1 MKHLFLLLL
10 PTFLLAQSPYF
21 REVSL
26 EEAYPGTR
34 VEMMYQDRSGLVWL
48 GSSKG
53 LFRFDGQDYLLV
65 QKPDSTSQRV
75 GAIFQDKK
83 MQRWVGYHDGSIYR
97 LVADKPVKWMP
108 DEGTPATAITGIA
121 EDGAGQ
127 LWFATYGEGVYCFDG
142 LHLYNFDMDDGLLG
156 NEIYVIVQS
165 PDGRIWLGTDGGIS
179 ICSFAKGKKSVEN
192 LSLEDGLPDEIV
204 HELLPDGSG
213 NVWVGTYD
221 KGVCRYNLKEH
232 RFDFPLQNWQ
242 QGIVSHLAIFEQ
254 KELWIGTDGNGLWR
268 YSLQDNRLI
277 PVLGFENSKVYD
289 LHKDIEGNI
298 WTVTNSGGIRLANR
312 QFEFLPTDLKNI
324 QAVLSDRQGCI
335 WVGNADGLFCKKMG
349 GEGQANF
356 TPFLQNSKLN
366 VVSLY
371 EDKFENIWIGTFDK
385 GVVCFDP
392 KTNRTR
398 QLTEKQGLT
407 NNSVLSIDGNSGH
420 VWLATLGGVSEI
432 DNGLN
437 LIFDEMPTVRRFGKE
452 DGLAANFI
460 YKIFVDRRKRTWF
473 CTDGQGISLL
483 ENGRIQNF
491 KAYKD
496 TDPATGK
503 IVEKELKAVYS
514 ITDDNRG
521 HLWLSTATEGIFEF
535 DGKGFKRLAVKEGI
549 RDLAITSL
557 VTDGNGQL
565 VVVHPSGI
573 DLLTPETHHLIY
585 YDEEIGLTDIEP
597 NLNASCK
604 DRFGNVWIGVKDGIF
619 KYTPLNEPLEI
630 HPKTHLHNVTV
641 SYKAIDFQAI
651 SEFAHDQNN
660 FYFEFFGLWYTDPP
674 SVRYRYRLLGYD
686 SNWVSTKDRHATFP
700 SLPPGEYRFEV
711 TSTEN
716 DAWSDEPI
724 MRYEFEI
731 SPPFWRRWWFVL
743 GCCAMAAALFFWYQK
758 TRDDRLK
765 RVALLEKEKVESE
778 LIALKAQINPHFLF
792 NSFNTLIAS
801 IEDDPKAAVE
811 YVENMSDFYRSM
823 LSLRDKAMITL
834 EEEVDLAEN
843 FGYLL
848 RMRYGDAF
856 SLEVNPN
863 CGSDVKVV
871 PLTLQILVENAVK
884 HNIIAKSKPL
894 KIQIEMDD
902 NGYLIVRNNLQ
913 PKMQPAQGTGFGLDS
928 LCRRYEI
935 LTGKKVIIEKTET
948 EFRVFVPVLD

>member
-1 MKHLFLLLL
+1 MG
-10 PTFLLAQSPYF
+10 
-21 REVSL
+21 
-26 EEAYPGTR
+26 EAYPGTR
-34 VEMMYQDRSGLVWL
+34 VKMMYQDRSGLVWL

-75 GAIFQDKK
+75 RAIFQDKK
-83 MQRWVGYHDGSIYR
+83 MQHWVGFHDGSIYR
-97 LVADKPVKWMP
+97 LVADRLIKWLP
-108 DEGTPATAITGIA
+108 EEGTPATAITGMA

-142 LHLYNFDMDDGLLG
+142 KRLHNFNMDDGLLE
-156 NEIYVIVQS
+156 NEIYVIAKG

-179 ICSFAKGKKSVEN
+179 ICSFAKGKKNVEN
-192 LSLEDGLPDEIV
+192 LTLEDGLPDEIV
-204 HELLPDGSG
+204 HELLPDASG
-213 NVWVGTYD
+213 NVWVGTLD
-221 KGVCRYNLKEH
+221 KGVCRYNPKEH
-232 RFDFPLQNWQ
+232 RFDFPLKNWQ

-268 YSLQDNRLI
+268 FSLQDSSLR
-277 PVLGFENSKVYD
+277 PVVGYEKSKVYD
-289 LHKDIEGNI
+289 LHKDSEGNI
-298 WTVTNSGGIRLANR
+298 WTVTNTGGIRFANR
-312 QFEFLPTDLKNI
+312 QFEYLPTELKNI

-335 WVGNADGLFCKKMG
+335 WVGNSQGLFCQKMG
-349 GEGQANF
+349 GSSQMGF
-356 TPFLQNSKLN
+356 RPFLTNMKLN

-385 GVVCFDP
+385 GVICFNP
-392 KTNRTR
+392 KTGHTR
-398 QLTEKQGLT
+398 QLAEKHGLT
-407 NNSVLSIDGNSGH
+407 NNSVLSIDGNNGH
-420 VWLATLGGVSEI
+420 VWLATLGGVSEV
-432 DNGLN
+432 DNSLN
-437 LIFDEMPTVRRFGKE
+437 LIFDEMPVIRSFGKA
-452 DGLAANFI
+452 DGLATNFI
-460 YKIFVDRRKRTWF
+460 YKVFVDRRKRTWF

-491 KAYKD
+491 KAYRD

-503 IVEKELKAVYS
+503 VVEKELKAVYS
-514 ITDDNRG
+514 ITEDNQG

-557 VTDGNGQL
+557 ITDANGKL

-585 YDEEIGLTDIEP
+585 YDEEIGLNDIEP

-630 HPKTHLHNVTV
+630 HPKTHLHSVMV
-641 SYKAIDFQAI
+641 SYKAIDIQQVK
-651 SEFAHDQNN
+651 EFAHDQNN
-660 FYFEFFGLWYTDPP
+660 FYFEFFGLWYTDPA

-686 SNWVSTKDRHATFP
+686 NNWVSTKDRQATF
-700 SLPPGEYRFEV
+700 SNLPPGKYRFEV
-711 TSTEN
+711 ASTEN
-716 DAWSDEPI
+716 DAWSDEPVI
-724 MRYEFEI
+724 HYEFEI
-731 SPPFWRRWWFVL
+731 GLPFWRKWWFVL
-743 GCCAMAAALFFWYQK
+743 GCVITAVGLFRWYQR
-758 TRDDRLK
+758 TRDERLK
-765 RVALLEKEKVESE
+765 RVASLEKEKVESE

-792 NSFNTLIAS
+792 NSFNTLIAA
-801 IEDDPKAAVE
+801 IEDDPKKAVE

-823 LSLRDKAMITL
+823 LQLRDKAVITL

-856 SLEVNPN
+856 TLEVNPN
-863 CGSDVKVV
+863 CSNDVKVV

-894 KIQIEMDD
+894 KIHIEMDA

-913 PKMQPAQGTGFGLDS
+913 PKLQPAQGTGFGLDS

-935 LTGKKVIIEKTET
+935 MTGKKVFIEKTET
-948 EFRVFVPVLD
+948 EFRVSIPTIGPQNEL